1 MRTDKEC
8 VNWTAENGVATIT
21 ISNPPVNA
29 LNKTVRRD
37 FTECLGEITADDSI
51 LVIIVTGVGR
61 AFMAGADIKE
71 LPQFRIPG
79 VSAELRK
86 EPHRLMGALEQM
98 KPVTIAAIN
107 GLALGGGCE
116 LALACDMRVASED
129 AQLGLPEI
137 KLGLLPGGGGTQRLP
152 RLVGKAIAKE
162 LMFTGEPISAQEA
175 YRIGLVN
182 RVAPVGQALSVAQEM
197 AEKISN
203 KSGAILRLIKEA
215 VDNGCCASLD
225 EGLAVESAAFGR
237 ALETEDCAEWIDAF
251 LNKRHPQ
258 FKHR

>member
-8 VNWTAENGVATIT
+8 ANWTEENGVVIIT
-21 ISNPPVNA
+21 INNPPVNA
-29 LNKTVRRD
+29 ISKTVRDD
-37 FTECLGEITADDSI
+37 FSECLEEIEADGSI
-51 LVIIVTGVGR
+51 RVVIVTGAGR
-61 AFMAGADIKE
+61 AFVAGADIKE
-71 LPQFRIPG
+71 LPLFRIPET
-79 VSAELRK
+79 SAELRK
-86 EPHRLMGALEQM
+86 APHRLMAQLEHM

-152 RLVGKAIAKE
+152 RLVGKPVAKE
-162 LMFTGEPISAQEA
+162 LMFIGDPISAQEA

-182 RVAPVGQALSVAQEM
+182 RVAPAGQALPVAQEM
-197 AEKISN
+197 ARKISS

-215 VDNGCCASLD
+215 VDFGCSTDLD
-225 EGLAVESAAFGR
+225 EGLSVESAVFGR
-237 ALETEDCAEWIDAF
+237 ALETEDCAEGIDAF